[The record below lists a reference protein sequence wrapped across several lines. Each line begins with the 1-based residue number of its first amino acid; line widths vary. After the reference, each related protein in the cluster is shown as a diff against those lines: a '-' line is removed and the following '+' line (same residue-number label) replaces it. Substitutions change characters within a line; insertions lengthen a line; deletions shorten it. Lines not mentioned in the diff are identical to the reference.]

1 MSKLSKGFHCAI
13 TGLLIL
19 SAGCTTVEDYSLTY
33 KLWNNPQLR
42 RFAEPAPDPHLALF
56 ARPPNNDALVQYDE
70 TREQNEVVHRRA
82 YFVKQNAERIGLQKK
97 PHFVN
102 PQIANTMD
110 QIPQRETPP
119 GSTNL
124 APSSCSFVAMSTN
137 SGHEFLILRNDT
149 TEGPYALP
157 TYLESNGNFLKVALT
172 PFAIAGDTVLVGL
185 VASVAAAYI
194 YAAGT
199 VHSYQTPQ

>member
-1 MSKLSKGFHCAI
+1 MSKMCAGI
-13 TGLLIL
+13 HGAIMGVMLL

-42 RFAEPAPDPHLALF
+42 HFAEPAPDPHLSLF
-56 ARPPNNDALVQYDE
+56 DRRQNNDVLVQYDE
-70 TREQNEVVHRRA
+70 IREQNEVVRRRA
-82 YFVKQNAERIGLQKK
+82 YFLQQNAERIGRQEK
-97 PHFVN
+97 PHFVD
-102 PQIANTMD
+102 PQLATTMAP
-110 QIPQRETPP
+110 IPQSETPP

-124 APSSCSFVAMSTN
+124 APTSCSLVAMSTKG
-137 SGHEFLILRNDT
+137 GHEFLLFRNDT
-149 TEGPYALP
+149 TEGPYGLP

-199 VHSYQTPQ
+199 IHSYPTP

>member
-1 MSKLSKGFHCAI
+1 MAI
-13 TGLLIL
+13 WKTLEQPYAKPRT
-19 SAGCTTVEDYSLTY
+19 SSSFV
-33 KLWNNPQLR
+33 PR
-42 RFAEPAPDPHLALF
+42 RSSRMTSNRKVSRFSVQTRNFSRIWHQFAWSPA
-56 ARPPNNDALVQYDE
+56 NNDALVQYDE
-70 TREQNEVVHRRA
+70 IREQNEVVHRRA

-124 APSSCSFVAMSTN
+124 APSSCSFVAMSTH

-199 VHSYQTPQ
+199 VHSYQTP